1 MELYVYDS
9 GMNMLGILEE
19 ITSLIWTRRYWEC
32 GDFKLLVP
40 FNSTHNQLLQTGNII
55 IKHGD
60 NEAAEIL
67 YASISKN
74 LEGFEV
80 IEAQGKFLTHWLS
93 KRIVTAPLSN
103 VTAKPQAIIRRM
115 VDENCIS
122 SIESRRLPDFSL
134 ADDAIIPGD
143 DITYTSEEYVNLL
156 DASVD
161 IAQGSKIGFKTLTDR
176 ATGLHT
182 FSVYKG
188 RDYTAENTEGNPPCI
203 FSQEYDNVLEQ
214 EYTKSTEK
222 YRSVAYVTGE
232 EREDETSELVIVND
246 SLTGLDRNEL
256 YVSASD
262 IKQTYTDDDD
272 TEITL
277 TDEEYRQ
284 ALVDRG
290 NEKLQQYPISQAFSS
305 DINASA
311 NLVYRED
318 FDLGDRVTCI
328 NKTWNVRIDARITE
342 IEESYEVD
350 GEGLEITFGESI
362 PSLYKQIKNMAKG
375 G

>member
-67 YASISKN
+67 YTSISKN

-93 KRIVTAPLSN
+93 KRIVTEPLSN

-115 VDENCIS
+115 VAENCIS

-134 ADDAIIPGD
+134 ADDDVIPGD

-342 IEESYEVD
+342 IAESYEVD
-350 GEGLEITFGESI
+350 GERLEITFGESI